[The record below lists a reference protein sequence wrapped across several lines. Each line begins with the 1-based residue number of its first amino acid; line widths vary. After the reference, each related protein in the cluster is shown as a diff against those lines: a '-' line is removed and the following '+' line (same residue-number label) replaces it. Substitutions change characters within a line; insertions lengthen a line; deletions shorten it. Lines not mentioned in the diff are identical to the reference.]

1 MMDEEQEIAQAVGQH
16 VRVVTTTVARLSEA
30 AFRAAQVVAER
41 RRAVEEN
48 RAADLVARFE
58 AERAAARSAYRSVED
73 PRWWES
79 AAAEQVAEVYQVAAV
94 WSEFDEEARRVERLM
109 AEEIQRRYDVDARA
123 VDLAAVPAELASA
136 ERAQAHR
143 DAGEAIVL
151 TAAADR
157 ADRRV
162 DGDLQETDRERDA
175 AGERERIREAVLNG
189 ELTPERAA
197 EQWPADDPHKAS
209 AEHAA
214 AAVDALWSSDAH
226 REQRGDLDEKADRPG
241 VAWDSAERREATAQA
256 LSSTVDD
263 AQAVE
268 ARMRAD
274 AANAHPATEATR
286 KPKKTAKARPA
297 RGQGAGRQRE
307 QSCGR

>member
-1 MMDEEQEIAQAVGQH
+1 MDEEQEIAQAVGQH
-16 VRVVTTTVARLSEA
+16 VRVVATTVARLSEA
-30 AFRAAQVVAER
+30 AFRTAQVVAER
-41 RRAVEEN
+41 RRALEEN
-48 RAADLVARFE
+48 RAAELTARFE
-58 AERAAARSAYRSVED
+58 AERDAARAAYLSVED

-79 AAAEQVAEVYQVAAV
+79 AAPEQVAEVYQVATV
-94 WSEFDEEARRVERLM
+94 WSEFDEEGRRVQRLM

-123 VDLAAVPAELASA
+123 VDLAAVPAELAAA
-136 ERAQAHR
+136 ERARANR
-143 DAGEAIVL
+143 DAAEAIAL

-157 ADRRV
+157 ADRSV
-162 DGDLQETDRERDA
+162 DEDLQEADRQDA

-189 ELTPERAA
+189 ELTPERAT

-209 AEHAA
+209 VEHAA

-226 REQRGDLDEKADRPG
+226 REERGELDEKADRLG

-263 AQAVE
+263 AQAVD

-286 KPKKTAKARPA
+286 QPKKTAKARPA
-297 RGQGAGRQRE
+297 RGQGTGRQRE
-307 QSCGR
+307 QSRGR